1 MNKKALSKIGI
12 VSLLSFSL
20 VSCSLDNFFSRRT
33 GSTDKTGVPSSSS
46 NPNSDKSNK
55 DSTDSS
61 KPSST
66 GETVTVF
73 SVNDLHGKIK
83 NDTSYNGMV
92 ALQGA
97 IKGNPLYD
105 PDTSAI
111 LSAGDMWQG
120 SYISGYDKGASM
132 TDLMNEFN
140 FQAMTLGNHEFDWG
154 YSKIFENE
162 ELANFPFI
170 CANLIDTTTKSRPE
184 QIKDH
189 VVLDLGGYKLG
200 VVGAIGATL
209 ESSIK
214 ASALG
219 NYEFSD
225 SLSLLSTALQSCKSE
240 GAQSTILLLHAD
252 MDDAYTNSIQKSGYD
267 FLGIFG
273 GHSHSLQLEK
283 PTSTNNIIPYVQGA
297 CDSKAY
303 SYMTIDT
310 SNNEL
315 VNINYVSIDSSM
327 SAYADTTFETKVNA
341 LINERQTLPL
351 GQIVGNWGSDK
362 TMTANFVLRAMFYA
376 AQVQYPDKNYT
387 TDNLVAVHNQAGI
400 RSKFPNYSKA
410 TSITMET
417 IQTISP
423 FDNSVMLVSNR
434 SVSSANVGNYYTY
447 PSSSSLSKTKT
458 MDVVTID
465 YLTEKYPNASG
476 SPFYAKAAT
485 ALQKDNSDYI
495 IYDCIADYVVYLCVD
510 GDVINASDYA

>member
-1 MNKKALSKIGI
+1 MNKKALPKIGI
-12 VSLLSFSL
+12 ISLMSFSL
-20 VSCSLDNFFSRRT
+20 ASCSLNSFFSKRT
-33 GSTDKTGVPSSSS
+33 ENSS
-46 NPNSDKSNK
+46 PSNK
-55 DSTDSS
+55 IDNNDSS
-61 KPSST
+61 KPSS
-66 GETVTVF
+66 GKTVTVF

-105 PDTSAI
+105 SNTSAI

-132 TDLMNEFN
+132 TSLMNEFN

-154 YSKIFENE
+154 YSKIFENQ
-162 ELANFPFI
+162 ELANFPFL
-170 CANLIDTTTKSRPE
+170 CANLIDKSTKSRPE
-184 QIKDH
+184 EIKDH

-209 ESSIK
+209 EGSIK

-225 SLSLLSTALQSCKSE
+225 NLLLLSIALEACKKE

-283 PTSTNNIIPYVQGA
+283 PTSTNKIIPYVQGA
-297 CDSKAY
+297 SDSKAY

-310 SNNEL
+310 STNEL
-315 VNINYVSIDSSM
+315 VNINYISIDDSM
-327 SAYADTTFETKVNA
+327 SAYADTTFETKVNS
-341 LINERQTLPL
+341 LINERQTMPI
-351 GQIVGNWGSDK
+351 GQIVGNWGNDK

-387 TDNLVAVHNQAGI
+387 TENLVAVHNQAGI
-400 RSKFPNYSKA
+400 RSKFPTYYYA

-434 SVSSANVGNYYTY
+434 SISSANVGSYYTY
-447 PSSSSLSKTKT
+447 PASDSLSKTKK

-465 YLTEKYPNASG
+465 YLTEKYPNSSG
-476 SPFYAKAAT
+476 SPFYAGAAT
-485 ALQKDNSDYI
+485 ALKKDNSDYI
-495 IYDCIADYVVYLCVD
+495 IYDCVADYVVYLCAD
-510 GDVINASDYA
+510 GGVINASDYA